1 MKKKDQSRISIK
13 DIAKELNLS
22 ITTISFVINNK
33 AKNRISDEVIAKVE
47 AYIEKVGYKPNS
59 SAQTL
64 RTGKTNTIVFM
75 VEDISDPFFSSV
87 AKEME
92 ELAFDSGYRIIFCS
106 TENKKSRAIELI
118 SMFKDRQ
125 VDAYIITPP
134 EDFEDEIQ
142 KLVSENQ
149 IVMLFDRFYKQ
160 ADYNY
165 VVLNNFEA
173 TKKTINYLVGEGFKN
188 IAFVGLESGL
198 STLFERFE
206 GYKEAVA
213 DANMNDLSLHL
224 NFEDVRSK
232 KGSDLFDNFLN
243 NNPNIDAILFSTNSL
258 AITGLKVLKKKN
270 LEIPL
275 DIGVITFDDR
285 DLFELHSPPI
295 TVMAQPISLLAKE
308 LINGTLKLLK
318 NKNKVQNKI
327 QIVLEG
333 NLVIR
338 KSSKHTEIEL
348 KRSKA
353 TRA

>member
-1 MKKKDQSRISIK
+1 MKKKGQSRISIK

-22 ITTISFVINNK
+22 ITTISFIINNK

-75 VEDISDPFFSSV
+75 VEDISDPFFSSI

-92 ELAFDSGYRIIFCS
+92 ELAFDSGYKIIFCS

-125 VDAYIITPP
+125 VDAFIITPP

-149 IVMLFDRFYKQ
+149 IVMLFDRFYRQ

-173 TKKTINYLVGEGFKN
+173 TKKTINYLLGEGFEN
-188 IAFVGLESGL
+188 IAFIGLKSEL
-198 STLFERFE
+198 STLFDRYE
-206 GYKEAVA
+206 GYKEAVKN
-213 DANMNDLSLHL
+213 ANKKDISLLL

-232 KGSDLFDNFLN
+232 RGGDLFDEFLN
-243 NNPNIDAILFSTNSL
+243 KNPNIDAILFSTNSL
-258 AITGLKVLKKKN
+258 AITGLKVLKRKN

-308 LINGTLKLLK
+308 VINGTLKLLK
-318 NKNKVQNKI
+318 NKNRVQNKI
-327 QIVLEG
+327 QVVLDG

-338 KSSKHTEIEL
+338 MSSKHTKIEL
-348 KRSKA
+348 KRTKV

>member
-1 MKKKDQSRISIK
+1 
-13 DIAKELNLS
+13 
-22 ITTISFVINNK
+22 
-33 AKNRISDEVIAKVE
+33 
-47 AYIEKVGYKPNS
+47 
-59 SAQTL
+59 
-64 RTGKTNTIVFM
+64 M

-134 EDFEDEIQ
+134 EDFENEIQ

-165 VVLNNFEA
+165 VVLNNFES
-173 TKKTINYLVGEGFKN
+173 TKKTINYLLGEGFKN
-188 IAFVGLESGL
+188 VAFVGLKSEL
-198 STLFERFE
+198 STLVDRYE
-206 GYKEAVA
+206 GYKAAVA
-213 DANMNDLSLHL
+213 EANKTDLTLLLSC
-224 NFEDVRSK
+224 EDVRYK

-258 AITGLKVLKKKN
+258 AITGLKVLKRKN

-285 DLFELHSPPI
+285 DLFELHSPSI
-295 TVMAQPISLLAKE
+295 TVMAQPISLLANE
-308 LINGTLKLLK
+308 VINGTLKLLK

-333 NLVIR
+333 NLIIR

-348 KRSKA
+348 KRSKV

>member
-1 MKKKDQSRISIK
+1 MKKKDQARISIK

-33 AKNRISDEVIAKVE
+33 AKNRISDEVISKVE
-47 AYIEKVGYKPNS
+47 AYIEKVGYKPNTT
-59 SAQTL
+59 AQSL

-92 ELAFDSGYRIIFCS
+92 ELAFDSGYKIIFCS

-125 VDAYIITPP
+125 VDAFIITPP

-149 IVMLFDRFYKQ
+149 IVMLFDRFYKL
-160 ADYNY
+160 ANFNY

-173 TKKTINYLVGEGFKN
+173 TKKTINYLLGEGFKN
-188 IAFVGLESGL
+188 IAFVGLESEL
-198 STLFERFE
+198 STLVDRYK
-206 GYKEAVA
+206 GYKEAVS
-213 DANMNDLSLHL
+213 NMNDLSLLL

-232 KGSDLFDNFLN
+232 KGSDLFENFLN

-258 AITGLKVLKKKN
+258 AITGLKVLKRKN

-285 DLFELHSPPI
+285 DLFELYSPPI

-338 KSSKHTEIEL
+338 KSSKHTKIGL
-348 KRSKA
+348 RRSKV

>member
-1 MKKKDQSRISIK
+1 MKNKDQSRISIK

-33 AKNRISDEVIAKVE
+33 AKNRISDEVIKKVE
-47 AYIEKVGYKPNS
+47 AYIEKVGYRPNS
-59 SAQTL
+59 SARTL

-92 ELAFDSGYRIIFCS
+92 ELAFDSGYKIIFCS

-118 SMFKDRQ
+118 SMFNDRQ
-125 VDAYIITPP
+125 VDAFIITPP
-134 EDFEDEIQ
+134 EDFEEEIQ

-149 IVMLFDRFYKQ
+149 IVMLFDRFYKK

-173 TKKTINYLVGEGFKN
+173 TKKTINYLLGEGFKN
-188 IAFVGLESGL
+188 IAFIGLESGL
-198 STLFERFE
+198 TTLSDRFE
-206 GYKEAVA
+206 GYKATVA
-213 DANMNDLSLHL
+213 NANRNDLSLLL
-224 NFEDVRSK
+224 NFVDVRTE
-232 KGSDLFDNFLN
+232 KGSELFENFLN
-243 NNPNIDAILFSTNSL
+243 NNPQIDAILFSTNSL
-258 AITGLKVLKKKN
+258 AITGLKVLRRKN
-270 LEIPL
+270 LEIPM

-295 TVMAQPISLLAKE
+295 TVMAQPISLLAQE
-308 LINGTLKLLK
+308 VINGTLKLLK
-318 NKNKVQNKI
+318 NRNKV

-333 NLVIR
+333 NLIIR
-338 KSSKHTEIEL
+338 KSSKFIKNGL
-348 KRSKA
+348 
-353 TRA
+353 

>member
-1 MKKKDQSRISIK
+1 MKKKGKSKLSIK
-13 DIAKELNLS
+13 EIAKELNLS

-59 SAQTL
+59 SAQSL

-92 ELAFDSGYRIIFCS
+92 ELAFKSGYKIFFCS

-118 SMFKDRQ
+118 SMFKNRQ

-149 IVMLFDRFYKQ
+149 IIMLFDRFYKQ

-165 VVLNNFEA
+165 VVLNNFDS
-173 TKKTINYLVGEGFKN
+173 TRKIINYLLREGFEN
-188 IAFVGLESGL
+188 IAFIGLRSEL
-198 STLFERFE
+198 SSLSDRLE
-206 GYKEAVA
+206 GYKEAIEN
-213 DANMNDLSLHL
+213 ANKNDLSLLL
-224 NFEDVRSK
+224 NFEDVKSAN
-232 KGSDLFDNFLN
+232 GSELFNKFLN

-258 AITGLKVLKKKN
+258 AITGLKVLKRKN

-285 DLFELHSPPI
+285 DLFELHSPSI
-295 TVMAQPISLLAKE
+295 TVMAQPISSLARE
-308 LINGTLKLLK
+308 VINGTLKLLK
-318 NKNKVQNKI
+318 DKNKVQNKI
-327 QIVLEG
+327 QVVLQG
-333 NLVIR
+333 NLIIR
-338 KSSKHTEIEL
+338 KSSKHTEVEL
-348 KRSKA
+348 RRTKA
-353 TRA
+353 TRV